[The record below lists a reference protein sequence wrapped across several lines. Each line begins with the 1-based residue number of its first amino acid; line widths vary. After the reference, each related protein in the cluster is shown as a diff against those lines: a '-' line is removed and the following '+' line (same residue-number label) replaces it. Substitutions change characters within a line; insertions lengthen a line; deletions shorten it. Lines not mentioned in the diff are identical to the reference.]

1 MNSEN
6 KFCTLLFSPIFF
18 QPEIYIFV
26 LVAGGKGGGEGCG
39 VGLLYSF
46 HDNIS
51 TFLFQKLEVV
61 DFKFF
66 QHEHALTSFFSFSFT
81 FSLFFSLFLMEHSC
95 PFNSKYIE
103 EHEKVTL

>member
-1 MNSEN
+1 MNSDN

-26 LVAGGKGGGEGCG
+26 LVAGGKGGGGGAAWDCFIPFMITS
-39 VGLLYSF
+39 L
-46 HDNIS
+46 
-51 TFLFQKLEVV
+51 LFQKLEVV
-61 DFKFF
+61 DLKFF